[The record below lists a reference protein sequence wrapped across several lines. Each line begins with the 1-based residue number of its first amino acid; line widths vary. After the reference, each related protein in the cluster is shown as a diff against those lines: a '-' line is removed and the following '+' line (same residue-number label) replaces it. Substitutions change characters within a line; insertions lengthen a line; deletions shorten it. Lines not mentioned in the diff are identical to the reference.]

1 MLGLFFS
8 SYPEIDPKDEE
19 LNFRN
24 SLTTGVCDPP
34 LHGSEWFR
42 LQGLAL
48 GGRTGLNSQGEKVS

>member
-24 SLTTGVCDPP
+24 SLTLLVCVILLSMD
-34 LHGSEWFR
+34 
-42 LQGLAL
+42 
-48 GGRTGLNSQGEKVS
+48 LNDSDCRDWLLEGAQD